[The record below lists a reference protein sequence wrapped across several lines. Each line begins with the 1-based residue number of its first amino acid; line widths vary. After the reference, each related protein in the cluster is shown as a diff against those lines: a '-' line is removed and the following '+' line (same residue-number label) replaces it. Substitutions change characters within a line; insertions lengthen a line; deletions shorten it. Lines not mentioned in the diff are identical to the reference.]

1 MTIRSEWVLVLVLA
15 LSLFLAALV
24 ILSPLLVSLGA
35 AHLFLGLVFVLLLPG
50 LVLQWALFPCRG
62 DLDGLARLALSVG
75 ISLGIVPLV
84 ALLLD
89 WLPWGIRLETIITAE
104 VGIVALGIGIVWSRQ
119 RSLPPDVCWGAL
131 LIRPEAYGARRIIG
145 TLVVIFI
152 AAVVLLG
159 IVETTG
165 PGESSTI
172 FYLLGP
178 DGAAAGYPRRGIVG
192 EPITVTAGIRNEEEV
207 SVEYRLEIADGERLL
222 GKAGPFRLNPGAI
235 YEGLVTFTPA
245 RAGDRLR
252 VEFLLYRNGLPI
264 PYRTLWLWLEVT
276 E

>member
-1 MTIRSEWVLVLVLA
+1 MLGLILA

-24 ILSPLLVSLGA
+24 ILNLLTAPLGA
-35 AHLFLGLVFVLLLPG
+35 VQWFLGLVFVLLMPG
-50 LVLQWALFPCRG
+50 LVLQWALFPWRG
-62 DLDGLARLALSVG
+62 DLDGLARLALSIG

-84 ALLLD
+84 ALVLD
-89 WLPWGIRLETIITAE
+89 RLPWGIRLETVIAAE
-104 VGIVALGIGIVWSRQ
+104 VGVIALGIGVVWSRQ
-119 RSLPPDVCWGAL
+119 RSLPSDVRWGAL
-131 LIRPEAYGARRIIG
+131 TIRPEAYSARRIIG
-145 TLVVIFI
+145 TVAAILI
-152 AAVVLLG
+152 AAALLLG

-165 PGESSTI
+165 PGEPSTN

-178 DGAAAGYPRRGIVG
+178 DGVAGRYPRRGIVG
-192 EPITVTAGIRNEEEV
+192 EPITVTVGIRNEEGG

-222 GKAGPFRLNPGAI
+222 GKAGPFRLDPGAV
-235 YEGLVTFTPA
+235 YEGPVTFTPV

-264 PYRTLWLWLEVT
+264 PYRTLWLWLKVT